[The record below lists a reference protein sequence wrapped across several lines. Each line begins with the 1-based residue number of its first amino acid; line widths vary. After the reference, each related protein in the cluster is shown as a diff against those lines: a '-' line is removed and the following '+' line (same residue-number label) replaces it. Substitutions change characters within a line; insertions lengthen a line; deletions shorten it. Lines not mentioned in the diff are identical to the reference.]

1 MRSYANQIQAL
12 FQLFEK
18 YGEDAYFGEE
28 VSQLQHALQSADLAR
43 EQFPEDEEFILAAF
57 FHDIGHFCN
66 LDQDKDQLMGN
77 YGSQN
82 HEQIGAIFLE
92 NAGLPPKIVQL
103 VAGHVSAK
111 RYLVSTE
118 LHYFEGLSEASKQT
132 LHYQGGKMSAQE
144 LAAFQQDPLFH
155 LHIALRKIDERAKE
169 QNKAPGSTNWL
180 ESMLE
185 RIIKR

>member
-1 MRSYANQIQAL
+1 MNSYTNQIRAL

-18 YGEDAYFGEE
+18 HGEKAYFGEE
-28 VSQLQHALQSADLAR
+28 VSQLQHALQSAELAR
-43 EQFPEDEEFILAAF
+43 EQFPNDEEFIVAAF
-57 FHDIGHFCN
+57 FHDIGHFCC
-66 LDQDKDQLMGN
+66 LDQEKDQLMGK

-82 HEQIGAIFLE
+82 HEQIGAVFLE
-92 NAGLPPKIVQL
+92 NAGLPPKIIQL

-118 LHYFEGLSEASKQT
+118 SHYFEGLSEASKQT

-144 LAAFQQDPLFH
+144 LADFQQDPLFH

-169 QNKAPGSTNWL
+169 KNKVPGSTDWL
-180 ESMLE
+180 ESMVEKVL
-185 RIIKR
+185 KG